1 MNDLN
6 DTRRLRLPQKPIFV
20 DWRGSRRRVVTAVG
34 ITVGV
39 ALAGWLVLI
48 VAGIVLAMSGSG

>member
-1 MNDLN
+1 MNDSN

-20 DWRGSRRRVVTAVG
+20 DWRGSRRRAVIAIG
-34 ITVGV
+34 IILGV

-48 VAGIVLAMSGSG
+48 VAGVILAMSGSG